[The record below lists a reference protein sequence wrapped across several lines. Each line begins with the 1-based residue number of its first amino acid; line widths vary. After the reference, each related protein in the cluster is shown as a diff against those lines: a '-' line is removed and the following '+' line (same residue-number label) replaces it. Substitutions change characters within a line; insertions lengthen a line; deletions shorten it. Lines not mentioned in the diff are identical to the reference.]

1 MDGFLFGDTR
11 YCNAVS
17 YYPMQLSSRNEVIR
31 LTQPAGC
38 PDRFFTTMKNRALL
52 TTPAGRRQEVRITA
66 EDDCGNRSVLAFTV
80 EGKADERSFR
90 TPACDSLPVVR
101 HDRDFHREGD
111 GVRIEIPAGT
121 LYESCFYTQ
130 RPHDE
135 PQPKDSTLLFLSRG
149 VEILD
154 VRLPMHRYAT
164 LWIDATQV
172 PPELRRHAVLAS
184 LSPKGKLRY
193 EGGKWSDG
201 RIRLRTRSL
210 GTFFVVADTVRPT
223 IRPRFTAHDLSGQ
236 RSVTFSVG
244 DNFSGVGSVS
254 CLVDGR
260 MAILE
265 ENRVK
270 GTYTHYFDDELFG
283 RNREHTL
290 RLTSTDGAG
299 NTRVWEGTYYR

>member
-1 MDGFLFGDTR
+1 M
-11 YCNAVS
+11 
-17 YYPMQLSSRNEVIR
+17 
-31 LTQPAGC
+31 
-38 PDRFFTTMKNRALL
+38 
-52 TTPAGRRQEVRITA
+52 RITA

-90 TPACDSLPVVR
+90 APACDSLPVVR

-184 LSPKGKLRY
+184 SRPRGSCATKAANGATDASACAPARW
-193 EGGKWSDG
+193 EP
-201 RIRLRTRSL
+201 
-210 GTFFVVADTVRPT
+210 FFVVADTVRPT

-254 CLVDGR
+254 CFVDGR

-290 RLTSTDGAG
+290 RLTATDGAG

>member
-1 MDGFLFGDTR
+1 M
-11 YCNAVS
+11 
-17 YYPMQLSSRNEVIR
+17 
-31 LTQPAGC
+31 
-38 PDRFFTTMKNRALL
+38 
-52 TTPAGRRQEVRITA
+52 
-66 EDDCGNRSVLAFTV
+66 
-80 EGKADERSFR
+80 
-90 TPACDSLPVVR
+90 
-101 HDRDFHREGD
+101 
-111 GVRIEIPAGT
+111 RIEIPAGT

-223 IRPRFTAHDLSGQ
+223 IRPRFTAHDLTGQ

-254 CLVDGR
+254 CFVDGR

-290 RLTSTDGAG
+290 RLTATDGAG